1 MRCTIQSASPP
12 LYQGHWTDLAD
23 LHRAFVD
30 ALQLLVPPPPPER
43 LARDA
48 GVVSAIYNSFLD
60 EQAAGRPDLS
70 DARLHYFM
78 PTDLAKIWLPFGELA
93 GALELPRRKMISIL
107 DLGAGTGTASI
118 GLVML
123 LAKLGFEG
131 KLSLTLVEPDRTV
144 ARLAPAALGALK
156 DVCDLRFRESVR
168 GDDVDGFLRAR
179 LPERF
184 DLVLMLDVLTEMFP
198 RDDYVAGV
206 GALATRLLKDK
217 VKRTGFLVLVEP
229 ALKKVSEL
237 LSQVGTEHARSG
249 GAVYGPCPTGGRCPA
264 IERKGGFCFHSAVVP
279 MSPLLQSVS
288 ARCGLARHEV
298 NFSYLS
304 ISPSG
309 RMPPAPA
316 FESWG
321 RIVSFPRR
329 VKKGF
334 NYHVCTPGGLSVAFA
349 PRFLADGSTRGG
361 RLKHGTI
368 VKLEGD
374 KIDDIPPANSY
385 NKGEN

>member
-1 MRCTIQSASPP
+1 MP
-12 LYQGHWTDLAD
+12 DLAD
-23 LHRAFVD
+23 LHGAFVD
-30 ALQLLVPPPPPER
+30 ALQRRVPPPAPER

-60 EQAAGRPDLS
+60 ERAAGRPDLS

-78 PTDLAKIWLPFGELA
+78 PTDLAKTWLPFGELA
-93 GALELPRRKMISIL
+93 GALELDRRKMISIL

-118 GLVML
+118 GLML
-123 LAKLGFEG
+123 MLSRLGFAG
-131 KLSLTLVEPDRTV
+131 KVSLTLVEPDRTV
-144 ARLAPAALGALK
+144 ARLATSALGALR
-156 DVCDLRFRESVR
+156 DVCDLRFREVVR

-179 LPERF
+179 SPERF
-184 DLVLMLDVLTEMFP
+184 DLVVMLDVLTEMFP
-198 RDDYVAGV
+198 QDAYVTGV
-206 GALATRLLKDK
+206 GALAGRLLKDK

-229 ALKKVSEL
+229 ALKRVSQR
-237 LSQVGTEHARSG
+237 LSQAGTDHAGSG
-249 GAVYGPCPTGGRCPA
+249 GAVYGPCPTGGLCPA
-264 IERKGGFCFHSAVVP
+264 LTRKSAFCFHSASVP

-288 ARCGLARHEV
+288 ARCGLSRHEV

-316 FESWG
+316 SDSWG

-334 NYHVCTPGGLSVAFA
+334 NYHVCTPGGLCVAFA

-368 VKLEGD
+368 VTLEGD
-374 KIDDIPPANSY
+374 KPDDIPPALGY
-385 NKGEN
+385 NRSES

>member
-1 MRCTIQSASPP
+1 MRRTILSATPP
-12 LYQGHWTDLAD
+12 LYLDHWDDLAAM
-23 LHRAFVD
+23 HRAFVD
-30 ALQLLVPPPPPER
+30 ALQRRAPPPPPER

-48 GVVSAIYNSFLD
+48 GVVSAIYNSFID
-60 EQAAGRPDLS
+60 ERSANRPDLS

-78 PTDLAKIWLPFGELA
+78 PTDLTKIWLPFGELA
-93 GALELPRRKMISIL
+93 SAVGVQRRKMLSIL

-123 LAKLGFEG
+123 LSKLGFQG

-144 ARLAPAALGALK
+144 ARLATSALRSLNE
-156 DVCDLRFRESVR
+156 VCELRFSHNVR
-168 GDDVDGFLRAR
+168 GEDVDGFLRAR
-179 LPERF
+179 LPDRY

-198 RDDYVAGV
+198 RQDYVEGV
-206 GALATRLLKDK
+206 GSLAARLLKDK

-237 LSQVGTEHARSG
+237 LSQVGTGHARSG
-249 GAVYGPCPTGGRCPA
+249 GAVYGPCSTGGVCPA
-264 IERKGGFCFHSAVVP
+264 IERKGGFCFHSAGVP

-288 ARCGLARHEV
+288 ARCGLNRHEV

-304 ISPSG
+304 MSPTAQ
-309 RMPPAPA
+309 MAPA
-316 FESWG
+316 MPGNWG

-334 NYHVCTPGGLSVAFA
+334 NYHVCTPSGLAVVFA
-349 PRFLADGSTRGG
+349 PRFLADGKTRGG

-368 VKLEGD
+368 VTFEGD
-374 KIDDIPPANSY
+374 ISDDIAPANSY
-385 NKGEN
+385 NENED